1 MSKPKF
7 LETVQKAFCG
17 FKNTDESSEK
27 KRVNPIIICAI
38 IAAILVLIFFKPSGG
53 AKKNVASSEP
63 AAEVESD
70 TEYAKRMEDEL
81 KGILE
86 KISGAGSVSVRIYI
100 DSTNEKI
107 LAEDSRAS
115 SEITESGDSK
125 KETSS
130 KESQPA
136 SASGGGFSGSGGEPY
151 VVREKLPYPIGVVV
165 VASGA
170 SDSGVRNEIY
180 EAVKALY
187 GLSANRIKVTY

>member
-7 LETVQKAFCG
+7 LETVQEAFSG
-17 FKNTDESSEK
+17 SKNTDESGEK
-27 KRVNPIIICAI
+27 KRVNPIIVCVI
-38 IAAILVLIFFKPSGG
+38 IAAILVLIFFRPSGG
-53 AKKNVASSEP
+53 AKKEVPSSEP
-63 AAEVESD
+63 VSGIGSD
-70 TEYAKRMEDEL
+70 TEYVKKMEEEL
-81 KGILE
+81 KSILE
-86 KISGAGSVSVRIYI
+86 KISGAGSVSVSIYI

-125 KETSS
+125 RETSS